1 MYAAKLSAISK
12 FNIYIYI
19 YIYIYMHQ
27 TNWDEEITQFLYI
40 YVLEFFYCR
49 YCININ
55 TKKFSCAVMN
65 NLVNTVLGKCYK
77 YQLCLRY
84 CITALT
90 DWAIKPWVQ
99 LTLRSSFVQL
109 LQFHGLFSVT
119 FHFSCLPLSV
129 ATFIFIDA
137 FCRKSYGIHHWQI
150 LWSSYRKLA

>member
-12 FNIYIYI
+12 FHIYIYT
-19 YIYIYMHQ
+19 YVHQ
-27 TNWDEEITQFLYI
+27 TNWDKEITQFLYI
-40 YVLEFFYCR
+40 FVLEFFYCR
-49 YCININ
+49 YWIVIN
-55 TKKFSCAVMN
+55 TKKFSCAVIN

-84 CITALT
+84 YITALT

-137 FCRKSYGIHHWQI
+137 FCRKSHDCSVMSWYIWYSP
-150 LWSSYRKLA
+150 LTDSLK